1 VLPVQLPEAGQAR
14 LMVYNR
20 AWLPVRQE
28 YASGYDVSI
37 NLWSIAPGVYDLIVY
52 QDGQRYSKVFV
63 IAE

>member
-1 VLPVQLPEAGQAR
+1 
-14 LMVYNR
+14 MVYNR